1 MNDKINHKTTNKQP
15 TPPPNNSQRQANM
28 NRAPGHSAAVAR
40 TIADK
45 QTGLNLSDMTDAE
58 LAAEPRL
65 ARLDAEWS
73 AAQTALEKA
82 QGAKLIAYKNFKWI
96 TNREEWVAVRGE
108 VTAAGTLVENAESAW
123 SAERTAVLR
132 RLRRR
137 N

>member
-1 MNDKINHKTTNKQP
+1 
-15 TPPPNNSQRQANM
+15 M

-73 AAQTALEKA
+73 AAQAALEEA
-82 QGAKLIAYKNFKWI
+82 QNVKRIAQKNFKWV
-96 TNREEWVAVRGE
+96 TNKEEWREAQEE
-108 VTAAGTLVENAESAW
+108 VTLRGRLVQNAESAW
-123 SAERTAVLR
+123 SAERIAVLR

>member
-73 AAQTALEKA
+73 AAQTALEEA
-82 QGAKLIAYKNFKWI
+82 QNVKRIAQKNFKWV
-96 TNREEWVAVRGE
+96 TNKEEWREAQEE
-108 VTAAGTLVENAESAW
+108 VTLRGRLVQNAESAW

>member
-73 AAQTALEKA
+73 AAQTALEEA
-82 QGAKLIAYKNFKWI
+82 QNVKRIAQKNFKWV
-96 TNREEWVAVRGE
+96 TNKEEWREAQEE
-108 VTAAGTLVENAESAW
+108 VTLRGRLVQNAESAW
-123 SAERTAVLR
+123 SAERIAVLR